1 MARPYFIALSYRI
14 LGELERERGKTTVNG
29 AEEIRMHLI
38 CNCRGETVEESVK
51 TRASRFA
58 TSGSMD
64 PHLFGDKLSKI
75 VFTFSIANVPK
86 LRNSRATRAH
96 WETC

>member
-96 WETC
+96 